1 MMRPIRKKRAVV
13 RYEQEYP
20 NTPRGQLRS
29 DDLEGEHDSYHCFVA
44 EEDGEQAATYN
55 EVTKSKYKKEWMH
68 AMQSEIKSLQDHE
81 TWKLVEMPPG
91 KKAVGCKWVFKI

>member
-20 NTPRGQLRS
+20 NTPRGQLHS

-55 EVTKSKYKKEWMH
+55 EVMNSK
-68 AMQSEIKSLQDHE
+68 
-81 TWKLVEMPPG
+81 
-91 KKAVGCKWVFKI
+91 